1 MHAWYHSVAQPS
13 TFVFQT
19 LHVSNFR
26 RKKKCV
32 RVQAY
37 LEKTA
42 AAAAAANGG
51 PGAPG
56 QQNHLGQPNS
66 HGGNPGAFGNNN
78 KYVSSINGSAHSDS
92 GSDAETD
99 DEDDDMEDGRD
110 GGGRED
116 RSNKGSLESTSEQSL
131 TSPAGG
137 FGSLPS
143 LGSPSGS
150 VASPSTPSAAPP
162 PLPLPQPPSHFGQ
175 PEVDWTR
182 GFMGGAFKPPAG
194 LPPYHYQPAMHQ
206 AAVVAAAAG
215 GFHPP
220 SAAAG
225 SAAAAAAAAAASRG
239 KLGAAGLNVG
249 NDPRDSKHPLS
260 VMQLTAAHAFT
271 AAAGVSG
278 GAATAPAV
286 QPVAARH

>member
-99 DEDDDMEDGRD
+99 DDDMEDGSNK
-110 GGGRED
+110 G
-116 RSNKGSLESTSEQSL
+116 SNKGSLESTSEQSL

-182 GFMGGAFKPPAG
+182 GLVMGGAFKPPAG